1 MCIAVGLVMLPCVIS
16 AFTSCIFCPFNK
28 GQKEDIEI
36 QLHPSVIPLHQLN
49 CRRCTPEYVLMH
61 LNFHQGYSRPR
72 ADQPT
77 EIPE

>member
-16 AFTSCIFCPFNK
+16 AFTSYIFCPFNK
-28 GQKEDIEI
+28 GQN
-36 QLHPSVIPLHQLN
+36 PSVFPLHQLN
-49 CRRCTPEYVLMH
+49 CRRCNLEYVLMH